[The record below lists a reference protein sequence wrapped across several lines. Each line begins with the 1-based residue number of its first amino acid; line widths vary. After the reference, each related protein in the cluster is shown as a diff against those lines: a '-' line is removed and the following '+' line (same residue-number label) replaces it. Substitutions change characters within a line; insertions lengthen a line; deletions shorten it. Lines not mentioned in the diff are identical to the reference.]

1 MDNPFEKLKSLKQ
14 KDGIEMLELQIEI
27 LQSNLEFLKKAKEDR
42 KKWGVSDEKVFDCFS
57 GGEIPSIVTVFPS
70 NLLIIEYL
78 FQTIEIPFRLLGDF
92 LPNLEN
98 ENYVKML
105 IESIKKEIKKNEN

>member
-1 MDNPFEKLKSLKQ
+1 MNLDNPYKRLKNLRQ
-14 KDGIEMLELQIEI
+14 GDAIEMLEIQIEL

-42 KKWGVSDEKVFDCFS
+42 EKLGVSIEKVFDCFS
-57 GGEIPSIVTVFPS
+57 GGEIPSIITIFPS

-105 IESIKKEIKKNEN
+105 IESIKKETKK